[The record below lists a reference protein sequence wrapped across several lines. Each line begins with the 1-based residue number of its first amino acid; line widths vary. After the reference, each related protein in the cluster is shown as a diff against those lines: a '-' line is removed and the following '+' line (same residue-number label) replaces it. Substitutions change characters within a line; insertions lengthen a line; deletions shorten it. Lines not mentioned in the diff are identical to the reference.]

1 MKSPK
6 HSVFR
11 IASVVL
17 ALCLLAGPA
26 AALTSKG
33 QKNYKLGLQY
43 EAAQQWEK
51 AVEEFALAVAAE
63 PSNTE
68 FQLHYRR
75 SVFNA
80 SQVFMQQGAALL
92 ERGDYVGAYNAFRRA
107 YGYDTSNELAR
118 SLMERA
124 FRLQTDKDDAN
135 KPEPPRHE
143 ASAKLTPTVYSA
155 SDNAAPRRGD
165 AKQDDP
171 LASTRNEQLHAIQYG
186 GDLQQFIKYLAR

>member
-6 HSVFR
+6 HSSFR
-11 IASVVL
+11 IASVAL
-17 ALCLLAGPA
+17 TLCLLAGPA
-26 AALTSKG
+26 SALTSKG

-43 EAAQQWEK
+43 ESAQQWEK

-75 SVFNA
+75 AVFNA

-92 ERGDYVGAYNAFRRA
+92 ERGEYVGAYNAFRRA

-118 SLMERA
+118 SLMERV
-124 FRLQTDKDDAN
+124 
-135 KPEPPRHE
+135 P
-143 ASAKLTPTVYSA
+143 TP
-155 SDNAAPRRGD
+155 DQQGRR
-165 AKQDDP
+165 
-171 LASTRNEQLHAIQYG
+171 E
-186 GDLQQFIKYLAR
+186 